1 MSFDPMQHM
10 HSILSSCQ
18 VKVRMATKAAEWESK
33 APPLNKHL
41 DSPNRARIGKSLKE
55 IEKLLGSQGKGA
67 WPNNSVSSLERAF
80 GEIVRSLDKNSSKD
94 QDVFHALG
102 GFQTMWKIY
111 QMLAECKGEST
122 CVIPLKSLVSAGRV
136 VIRAAQDHDAN
147 TSFLLLS
154 NKLSLITD
162 ILLARLVRL
171 EEPVEE
177 TMMDLSMGPD
187 TDPLSASLMTLL
199 SSTIQQVADREG
211 MLDKE
216 VTSRLHD
223 LVSYIVCSGT
233 VDSLAAYFQLVRD
246 PIDSSP
252 EVADFLLTSL
262 QLLTSLTAAVEA
274 GQEPTKMGQEPAHLL
289 AALQGTELAGTV
301 SMLYGMLLHQG
312 RDSDRCGS
320 PVSLPDHTL
329 AVVTA
334 TCTLL
339 YRLVRHGTRVEM
351 IQGVL
356 GQEGISLEFRH
367 IASYLL
373 YYCHHHSQAGLLN
386 QVIELVGYFTANHP
400 ENQAIVQ
407 SGSQP
412 SVLQQLANLPF
423 QFFSQAE
430 LKAVLF
436 PSLLASCNGNA
447 ENTAILSQEMS
458 WQLIDDFV
466 KSEEGQNNKLV
477 ALVLNV

>member
-1 MSFDPMQHM
+1 
-10 HSILSSCQ
+10 
-18 VKVRMATKAAEWESK
+18 MASKAAEWESK
-33 APPLNKHL
+33 APTPNKHL

-94 QDVFHALG
+94 QDVFYALG
-102 GFQTMWKIY
+102 GFQTIWKIY
-111 QMLAECKGEST
+111 EMLAECKGEST

-136 VIRAAQDHDAN
+136 VIKAVHNHDAN

-154 NKLSLITD
+154 NKLALITD
-162 ILLARLVRL
+162 ILLARLARL
-171 EEPVEE
+171 EEPAEE
-177 TMMDLSMGPD
+177 TMIANLGPD

-211 MLDKE
+211 VLDQL
-216 VTSRLHD
+216 VTSRLQD
-223 LVSYIVCSGT
+223 LVSFIVCSGT
-233 VDSLAAYFQLVRD
+233 VDSLASYFQLVRD

-252 EVADFLLTSL
+252 EVAEFLLTSL
-262 QLLTSLTAAVEA
+262 QLLTSLTAAVESG
-274 GQEPTKMGQEPAHLL
+274 GQEQEPSHLF

-320 PVSLPDHTL
+320 PVSLPEHTL

-339 YRLVRHGTRVEM
+339 HRLVRHGTRVEM

-373 YYCHHHSQAGLLN
+373 YYCHHHSQAVTVTLGLGFDFSVEISTLGAVAK
-386 QVIELVGYFTANHP
+386 QLDVTTETFPLSLLEELPVLFLSVDVLVKVGDVDTALFFSMRAAP
-400 ENQAIVQ
+400 
-407 SGSQP
+407 
-412 SVLQQLANLPF
+412 LPF
-423 QFFSQAE
+423 SAP
-430 LKAVLF
+430 ARTRDRLF
-436 PSLLASCNGNA
+436 LEFKTFCRLL
-447 ENTAILSQEMS
+447 
-458 WQLIDDFV
+458 LICI
-466 KSEEGQNNKLV
+466 
-477 ALVLNV
+477 

>member
-1 MSFDPMQHM
+1 MFFKLIKSEVHLLSHLRGKQHETAIGGRDLSEAERNSINLKNIVDAPEGEADPR
-10 HSILSSCQ
+10 LVAAKER
-18 VKVRMATKAAEWESK
+18 VKAAKRRAKKVKARMASKAAEWESK
-33 APPLNKHL
+33 APTPNKHL

-94 QDVFHALG
+94 QDVFYALG
-102 GFQTMWKIY
+102 GFQTIWKIY
-111 QMLAECKGEST
+111 QMLGECKGEST

-136 VIRAAQDHDAN
+136 VIRAAQDHNAN

-154 NKLSLITD
+154 NKLALITD

-199 SSTIQQVADREG
+199 SSTIQQVADREAV
-211 MLDKE
+211 LDNE

-262 QLLTSLTAAVEA
+262 QLLTSLTAAVESG
-274 GQEPTKMGQEPAHLL
+274 GQEQEPSHLF

-320 PVSLPDHTL
+320 PVSLP
-329 AVVTA
+329 
-334 TCTLL
+334 
-339 YRLVRHGTRVEM
+339 E
-351 IQGVL
+351 
-356 GQEGISLEFRH
+356 
-367 IASYLL
+367 
-373 YYCHHHSQAGLLN
+373 
-386 QVIELVGYFTANHP
+386 
-400 ENQAIVQ
+400 
-407 SGSQP
+407 
-412 SVLQQLANLPF
+412 
-423 QFFSQAE
+423 
-430 LKAVLF
+430 
-436 PSLLASCNGNA
+436 
-447 ENTAILSQEMS
+447 
-458 WQLIDDFV
+458 
-466 KSEEGQNNKLV
+466 
-477 ALVLNV
+477 